1 LQVALPAAAPQIFAG
16 MRTSLSLALI
26 MVVVSEMMAGGNG
39 IGVFVLQSQR
49 SFAITDMWSGIVL
62 IGIFGYVFNLLLIVV
77 ENRVLA
83 WHHGANT
90 AVE

>member
-1 LQVALPAAAPQIFAG
+1 MDQTPV
-16 MRTSLSLALI
+16 LI
-26 MVVVSEMMAGGNG
+26 RNCEIRNASGNG